1 MERNQEGAGPLPS
14 AACLRGKANL
24 ATLIV
29 FLICGLLAPAAVF
42 SCLEGSGTSAPA
54 EHELS
59 PGWRFYNETELPV
72 GEILS
77 DREDPQFAD
86 VLFEEGGVL
95 NMRRIPPGHLV
106 RKRLQ

>member
-1 MERNQEGAGPLPS
+1 MRFLWKQWRERNMRTGKSEWKGTRKVLAFTFSSLFK
-14 AACLRGKANL
+14 GKANL

-29 FLICGLLAPAAVF
+29 FLICGLLAPPLF
-42 SCLEGSGTSAPA
+42 FLFGGSGTSAPA

-59 PGWRFYNETELPV
+59 RSLRMSCLKRGR
-72 GEILS
+72 
-77 DREDPQFAD
+77 
-86 VLFEEGGVL
+86 L